1 MHDCSEC
8 GKKFTQSANLQVHMR
23 KHTGERPYE
32 CSECG
37 N

>member
-8 GKKFTQSANLQVHMR
+8 GKKFTRSGYLQVHMR